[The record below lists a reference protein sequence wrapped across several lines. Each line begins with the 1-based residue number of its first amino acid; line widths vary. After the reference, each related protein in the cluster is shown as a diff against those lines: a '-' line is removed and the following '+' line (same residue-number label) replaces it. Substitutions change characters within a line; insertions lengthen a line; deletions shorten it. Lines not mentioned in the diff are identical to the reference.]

1 MLALL
6 FIEVIVLSASR
17 TGLLGMAALMGWGLF
32 DRRLSRA
39 TRILLLCSPL
49 AYLALWGVTSVWVA
63 PHRHGRSAAKRA
75 SAAAASTSPTRAT
88 RSGGTRSP

>member
-1 MLALL
+1 MIYREIAWMLALL

-39 TRILLLCSPL
+39 TRDHAALL
-49 AYLALWGVTSVWVA
+49 
-63 PHRHGRSAAKRA
+63 AA
-75 SAAAASTSPTRAT
+75 RAT
-88 RSGGTRSP
+88 WRSGA